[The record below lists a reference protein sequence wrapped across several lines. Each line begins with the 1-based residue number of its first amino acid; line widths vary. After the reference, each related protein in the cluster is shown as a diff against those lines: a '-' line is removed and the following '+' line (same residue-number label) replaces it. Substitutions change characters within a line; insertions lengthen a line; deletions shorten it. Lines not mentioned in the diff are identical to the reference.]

1 MPETFLT
8 FQKFNDPGLAAAV
21 AAQLEAD
28 GIDCILEKEA
38 PVFDATFAGNDF
50 EPTTHLKV
58 APTNFTRA
66 HTALEA
72 FYQAQLPSMDPDY
85 YLFSF
90 SDAELMEIVQ
100 RPDEWGHLD
109 YVLAKKLLAEKGHL
123 VTPALAEELKQQ
135 RMTELARP
143 ESTHPRQI
151 FVGYVVAFA
160 GGFFGLILG
169 YILGY
174 LTKTLP
180 NGQRVYVY
188 PPAERRHG
196 KRMLVISAISFPF
209 WLWMSLGG
217 KSVIPWLGPF

>member
-1 MPETFLT
+1 M
-8 FQKFNDPGLAAAV
+8 DPG
-21 AAQLEAD
+21 
-28 GIDCILEKEA
+28 
-38 PVFDATFAGNDF
+38 
-50 EPTTHLKV
+50 
-58 APTNFTRA
+58 
-66 HTALEA
+66 
-72 FYQAQLPSMDPDY
+72 Y

-90 SDAELMEIVQ
+90 SDAELMEIIQ

-151 FVGYVVAFA
+151 FVGY
-160 GGFFGLILG
+160 
-169 YILGY
+169 
-174 LTKTLP
+174 LTKTPP